1 MKKLTNKSPLLIQYF
16 WIACHTYILYYLLF
30 IPLQIKDG
38 DLGELMGLHVVP
50 LTISVLIN
58 YACMCFLIKKMTLYE
73 DRIEV
78 IYPTRPFARK
88 KVFHYQNIKKFMLGN
103 AKTYSIYRIYPL
115 DSSSCS
121 IGIGDNKTIKE
132 TLAFVK
138 SRGVEIEVKGDADYK
153 RKYTP

>member
-1 MKKLTNKSPLLIQYF
+1 MKKLINKSPLLIQVYGVAGF
-16 WIACHTYILYYLLF
+16 IYVDYYLFLVIF
-30 IPLQIKDG
+30 EGKDG
-38 DLGELMGLHVVP
+38 NGLLLLGLHIVP
-50 LTISVLIN
+50 LLCSIVFN
-58 YACMCFLIKKMTLYE
+58 YVRMCFLIKKMTLFE